1 MITLAIVS
9 ISIIGEFQNIVRV
22 PDYMQYLILCQA
34 KSALHHM
41 TAKHENILDTFTS
54 QEVEALTTSQDYIES
69 QIKQELINELKKLDI
84 GANEA
89 KILIFLMS
97 NGSTTA
103 SDISR
108 HTGIQRTDTYHYLSS
123 LLAKGVVLASF
134 SKPQKYYALSFDEV
148 IDCLVQSKYDTLKTV
163 LNAKKRCQEKLDK
176 IIKVTKPTRQ
186 ENSYQVLNEESLYS
200 RIKSMLGEVSTKVTI
215 YLSQK
220 MLVKFYHA
228 EIADML
234 IALSKRG
241 VNVRIRTESKK
252 TVEGYEGLDNEAFS
266 FNVFSPLPVNF
277 IIFDDNRMIIISEED
292 KEGIHDLT
300 GFYTNKSALISTF
313 DYLFGRMT

>member
-1 MITLAIVS
+1 
-9 ISIIGEFQNIVRV
+9 
-22 PDYMQYLILCQA
+22 
-34 KSALHHM
+34 M
-41 TAKHENILDTFTS
+41 TSKHENMLEGFTS
-54 QEVEALTTSQDYIES
+54 QEVEALTTSQDYVES

-108 HTGIQRTDTYHYLSS
+108 HTGVQRTDTYHYLSS
-123 LLAKGVVLASF
+123 LLAKGVVVSSF
-134 SKPQKYYALSFDEV
+134 SKPQKYYALPFDEV
-148 IDCLVQSKYDTLKTV
+148 IDCLVQSKYETLKTV
-163 LNAKKRCQEKLDK
+163 LNAKKSCQEKLDK
-176 IIKVTKPTRQ
+176 IIKVTQLPKQ
-186 ENSYQVLNEESLYS
+186 ENGYQVLNEESLYS
-200 RIKSMLGEVSTKVTI
+200 RIKSMLGEVNAKVTV
-215 YLSQK
+215 YLSQR

-241 VNVRIRTESKK
+241 VHVRIRTESKK
-252 TVEGYEGLDNEAFS
+252 TIEGYEGLDDEPPFS
-266 FNVFSPLPVNF
+266 FNVLSPLPVNF
-277 IIFDDNRMIIISEED
+277 IIFDDNKMIIISED
-292 KEGIHDLT
+292 KEGSHDIT

-313 DYLFGRMT
+313 DYLFDRMT